1 MKLYAIIIGI
11 ANLVIMAAN
20 ILWHGN
26 VPLSLLAPPAA
37 TVFVIALDG
46 VGAALLRKLPER
58 FFSPDRRVFVAG
70 KKERNFYRCLKIK
83 KWKAKIPE
91 LGGFTNFHKDKIE
104 SKTDKQYLRK
114 FLLEINYGVIIH
126 LQNAVF
132 GFLTMLLPFPLS
144 VTLLVAI
151 VNFVLSLMP
160 MAVLRYNGTVL
171 KELYI
176 KQKTVR

>member
-1 MKLYAIIIGI
+1 MKLYMIIIGI
-11 ANLVIMAAN
+11 ANIVIMIFNAVHQGD
-20 ILWHGN
+20 IL
-26 VPLSLLAPPAA
+26 LSLLAPPVA
-37 TVFVIALDG
+37 TVSVIALDG
-46 VGAALLRKLPER
+46 LGAALVRRFPEKI
-58 FFSPDRRVFVAG
+58 FSPDRRVFVAG
-70 KKERNFYRCLKIK
+70 KKERNFYKDLRIK

-104 SKTDKQYLRK
+104 SKTDKQYLRR

-132 GFLTMLLPFPLS
+132 GFLILALPFPIS
-144 VTLLVAI
+144 VTLPVAM

-171 KELYI
+171 KTLYK
-176 KQKTVR
+176 KQESRS

>member
-1 MKLYAIIIGI
+1 MKLYAIIIGV
-11 ANLVIMAAN
+11 ANLVIMA
-20 ILWHGN
+20 LN
-26 VPLSLLAPPAA
+26 VVLQNGVLIFLLAPPTA

-46 VGAALLRKLPER
+46 VGAALVRRFPEKI
-58 FFSPDRRVFVAG
+58 FSPDHRFFVAD
-70 KKERNFYRCLKIK
+70 KKERDFYKRLKIK

-104 SKTDKQYLRK
+104 SKTDKQYLRR

-126 LQNAVF
+126 LQNAFF
-132 GFLTMLLPFPLS
+132 GFLTLALPFPIS
-144 VTLLVAI
+144 VTLPVAI

-171 KELYI
+171 KELYT
-176 KQKTVR
+176 K